1 MSWLQIQKIVIL
13 KCCLSYSTQQW
24 TIFQSD
30 CDLWWKVDF
39 IWQLVTTSS
48 LAGLRSY
55 KELPKAKLAP
65 KKGHGHCLLPVW
77 STTIFV
83 IPEKP
88 LHLRSMLNKSMR
100 FTENCNACRQHW
112 STERTQFFFQQH
124 LTACCVTN
132 TSKVEQIGLRSIG
145 SSTIFTWSLT
155 NWLPLLQASQQLLQG
170 KYFHNQQEA
179 ENAF

>member
-88 LHLRSMLNKSMR
+88 LHLRSMLSKSMR

-112 STERTQFFFQQH
+112 STERTQFSPQQCPTTH
-124 LTACCVTN
+124 QT
-132 TSKVEQIGLRSIG
+132 TSASKIEWIGLWNLA
-145 SSTIFTWSLT
+145 SSAMRCDLLPANYQEFIKSWST
-155 NWLPLLQASQQLLQG
+155 DFYATGIN
-170 KYFHNQQEA
+170 
-179 ENAF
+179 